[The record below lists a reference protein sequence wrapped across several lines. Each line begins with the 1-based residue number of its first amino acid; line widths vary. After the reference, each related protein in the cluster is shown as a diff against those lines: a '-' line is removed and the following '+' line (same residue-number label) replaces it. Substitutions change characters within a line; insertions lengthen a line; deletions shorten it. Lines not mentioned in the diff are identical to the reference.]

1 MSKYFILAI
10 VSFVLASVSAKANEH
25 MLSVEKVAL
34 QVDEV
39 SLQGMQFAFD
49 NEAKVKPKDSDFNV
63 VNAVHMSSEQG
74 SRVAVVTIRND
85 ASGSRILESDHIMAL
100 FADGSRRSPFSF
112 PDAIKLDDGEQRS
125 FTLSFGESNYPLLT
139 IYTSNNLK

>member
-10 VSFVLASVSAKANEH
+10 VSFVLASVSAKANEYV
-25 MLSVEKVAL
+25 LSVEKVD
-34 QVDEV
+34 QV

-49 NEAKVKPKDSDFNV
+49 NEAKIKPKDSDFNV

-125 FTLSFGESNYPLLT
+125 FTLSFGESNYPILT